1 MVCGFTGHRPEKL
14 PWGSYEEDPR
24 CQALKTIIARE
35 IEQAADAG
43 ADTFC
48 CGMARGCDLYFAEAV
63 LQLQKQRPEL
73 RLEAWLA
80 CPEQADRWGEEDRL
94 RWQQLLKGCSQ
105 VHVVEDR
112 YSDGYMLRRD
122 SAMVD
127 QISELIT
134 VWDGSHGGTG
144 WTVRYAKW
152 RGKKLRGL
160 WL

>member
-14 PWGSYEEDPR
+14 PWGIDEEDPR
-24 CQALKTIIARE
+24 CRALKLLLARE

-43 ADTFC
+43 ADVFC

-63 LQLQKQRPEL
+63 LQLRERRPEL

-80 CPEQADRWGEEDRL
+80 CPEQADRWAEAERI
-94 RWQQLLKGCSQ
+94 RWQRIADLCDK
-105 VHVVEDR
+105 VHVVEPR
-112 YSDGYMLRRD
+112 YSDGCMLRRD
-122 SAMVD
+122 KTMVD
-127 QISELIT
+127 QSDELIS

-144 WTVRYAKW
+144 WTVRYA
-152 RGKKLRGL
+152 RRQGKKLRAL